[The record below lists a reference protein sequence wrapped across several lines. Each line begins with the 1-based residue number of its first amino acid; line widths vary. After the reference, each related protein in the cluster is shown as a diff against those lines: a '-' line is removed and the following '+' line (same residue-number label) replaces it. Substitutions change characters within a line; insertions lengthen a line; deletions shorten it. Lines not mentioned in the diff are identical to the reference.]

1 MKVYLGRISRIA
13 LKLLIYYR
21 RLLEDPLL
29 LFIGFYL
36 PPLRIQ
42 RLNIWAVVTFAYKD
56 LSAVML
62 LVDLI
67 FLSPHLFLKSFMYMF
82 TTLTGHLATL
92 VTY

>member
-1 MKVYLGRISRIA
+1 MKVYLGRISRIE

-29 LFIGFYL
+29 LFIGIYL

-42 RLNIWAVVTFAYKD
+42 RLNIWAVVPFANKD

-62 LVDLI
+62 LVVLI
-67 FLSPHLFLKSFMYMF
+67 FISLHLFVKPSCTCLQ
-82 TTLTGHLATL
+82 L
-92 VTY
+92 